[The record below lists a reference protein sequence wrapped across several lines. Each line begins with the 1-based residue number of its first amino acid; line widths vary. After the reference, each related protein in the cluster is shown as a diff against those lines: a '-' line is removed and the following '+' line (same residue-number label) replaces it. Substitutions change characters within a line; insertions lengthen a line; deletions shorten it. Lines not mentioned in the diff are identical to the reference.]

1 MKQVLIWMLA
11 LLLTALSG
19 SAAAEDVQ
27 LGPGDVLKISVYGN
41 PDLSLE
47 TRVSESG
54 SISYPLIGDVAVG
67 GMTTAAAEKKI
78 SGLLEG
84 GGFIRDAQVNINV
97 AVLQSQ
103 QVSVLGQVLRPGR
116 YPIDGRRN
124 LTDILAL
131 AGGINPDG
139 GDTITL
145 VRSRN
150 GKTSREVIDL
160 VDMMRTGDMKQN
172 LDLVGNDVIFVER
185 AARFYIYGEV
195 QRPGMYRLERDMT
208 VLQALSSGGGLSM
221 RGTERRIRIKRRDA
235 EGKLQVLPAEQDDLL
250 QTNDVVYVQES
261 LF

>member
-19 SAAAEDVQ
+19 SVAAEDVQ